1 MAKEEQVEFDNMST
15 KTITNDTIDIQD
27 SDLPF

>member
-1 MAKEEQVEFDNMST
+1 MTFKKDPFEEMSDIVGAD
-15 KTITNDTIDIQD
+15 KIDIQD